1 MRIRHYFGNN
11 GQSIASDRQR
21 QNEELADRNDNEFNT
36 QKSPV
41 PSTIDDSVKVI
52 EWNNFYFEHL
62 WIFQIPLFQNS
73 IKSCILSFFEPVAEV

>member
-52 EWNNFYFEHL
+52 E
-62 WIFQIPLFQNS
+62 
-73 IKSCILSFFEPVAEV
+73 

>member
-1 MRIRHYFGNN
+1 MFEKSNEIQIKETSDFRCINEYFANGFSDSPVTVKMRIRHYFGNN

-52 EWNNFYFEHL
+52 E
-62 WIFQIPLFQNS
+62 
-73 IKSCILSFFEPVAEV
+73 